1 MHGITYVGINMPTQV
16 WGRQPTFYFAL
27 TGLEEDIG
35 DIIPRLVCF
44 YVKILDSCLRRND
57 RGGTGWKM
65 DSLSRLFA
73 SLRVLPGGRGL
84 VVCWLG
90 LVICWRTRK
99 RGGRCGRPAVFQSLS
114 NQVNG
119 RLIFLS
125 NSSYSTVIRT
135 PSIHRFSKGR
145 LAVKGQPSAI

>member
-1 MHGITYVGINMPTQV
+1 VT
-16 WGRQPTFYFAL
+16 RKS
-27 TGLEEDIG
+27 
-35 DIIPRLVCF
+35 PR
-44 YVKILDSCLRRND
+44 
-57 RGGTGWKM
+57 G
-65 DSLSRLFA
+65 
-73 SLRVLPGGRGL
+73 LRVHPTRGDGGHGRGL

-125 NSSYSTVIRT
+125 NSPYLFNGNNKDTVDPQVFERT
-135 PSIHRFSKGR
+135 AGLLQP
-145 LAVKGQPSAI
+145 AVRNMNT